1 MSRQVPGVRGI
12 SALSPGDAA
21 NWTRIEDCARS
32 LFAAYGYQEI
42 RLPLLEHTE
51 LYERAVGAVTDIV
64 EKEMY
69 TFVDRNGESLSLRPE
84 GTAGC
89 VRAGIEAGLF
99 HNQIQRLWYQGP
111 MFRHERPQKGRY
123 RQFHQLGIEAYGMAG
138 PDIEAE
144 IILLGERLWRR
155 LGVTTRLLVNSLGTD
170 ACRDAYRAAL
180 VAYLEAHTE
189 ALDDDSRRRLGRN
202 PLRILDSKN
211 PAMEAL
217 LAAAPRLGDYWN
229 PAARAHFDG
238 LLDRLSRAGVA
249 YEVTPRLV
257 RGLDYYSHSVF
268 EWVSAD
274 LGAQATIAAGGRYDG
289 LVEALG
295 GAMTPAVGF
304 AVGLERLVS
313 LVARPQTTVPPDVFF
328 VTTANTADRALLL
341 AEGLRDAGLTVE
353 VHLGGASAKSQG
365 RRATQSGARL
375 TLYADAE
382 HIGVARGGVHEG
394 TLPWGEGAAAA
405 VAKRLAI

>member
-1 MSRQVPGVRGI
+1 MPS
-12 SALSPGDAA
+12 DAA
-21 NWTRIEDCARS
+21 NWTGIENCARS
-32 LFAAYGYQEI
+32 LFTAYGYQEI

-51 LYERAVGAVTDIV
+51 LYARAVGEVTDIV

-123 RQFHQLGIEAYGMAG
+123 RQFHQLGVEAYGMAG

-155 LGVTTRLLVNSLGTD
+155 LGVATRLLVNSLGTD
-170 ACRDAYRAAL
+170 TCRAAYRAAL
-180 VAYLEAHTE
+180 VNYLGAQ
-189 ALDDDSRRRLGRN
+189 ADKLDEDSRRRLDRN

-211 PAMEAL
+211 PAMAPL
-217 LAAAPRLGDYWN
+217 LAAAPQLCDYWI
-229 PAARAHFDG
+229 PPARAHFEG
-238 LLDRLSRAGVA
+238 LLDRLSRAGVS
-249 YEVTPRLV
+249 YEVSPRLV

-274 LGAQATIAAGGRYDG
+274 TSAQATIAAGGRYDG
-289 LVEALG
+289 LVEELG
-295 GAMTPAVGF
+295 GAPTPAVGF
-304 AVGLERLVS
+304 AAGLERLAS
-313 LVARPQTTVPPDVFF
+313 LVTNWPPVAPLDVFV
-328 VTTANTADRALLL
+328 VTNSSTADRALLL
-341 AEGLRDAGLTVE
+341 AEGLRDAGLAVE
-353 VHLGGASAKSQG
+353 VHLGHASVKSQG
-365 RRATQSGARL
+365 RRAAHRGARL
-375 TLYADAE
+375 TLYADDE
-382 HIGVARGGVHEG
+382 HVGVARAGVHEG
-394 TLPWGEGAAAA
+394 TLSWGEGAVAA
-405 VAKRLAI
+405 VVKRLAI